1 MAKIEENRRQT
12 ILFVTNP
19 KELRKIADIL
29 EKNPERTILSE
40 TTFFLNQEEEN
51 FNDEI
56 CLRFVKEKK

>member
-1 MAKIEENRRQT
+1 MAKIKENRKQT
-12 ILFVTNP
+12 IFFVTSP
-19 KELRKIADIL
+19 KKLRKIADVL